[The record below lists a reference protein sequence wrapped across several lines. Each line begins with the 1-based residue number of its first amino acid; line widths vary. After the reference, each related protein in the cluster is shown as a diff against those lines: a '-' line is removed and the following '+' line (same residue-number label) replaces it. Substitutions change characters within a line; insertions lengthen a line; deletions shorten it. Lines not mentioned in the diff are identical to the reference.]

1 MLKHI
6 HQLIIEPGSDVRL
19 LCKDGLSA
27 ATVYN
32 IDRIYHF
39 GGNFKFV
46 DCGAG
51 AIWTGLDQAWGSMMD
66 KYMDS
71 KDKFDGRGA
80 SMNRNCELLKS
91 EDSPDGRVKFASTI
105 DYCKAVL

>member
-32 IDRIYHF
+32 IDKIYHF

-51 AIWTGLDQAWGSMMD
+51 AIQAGLDQATESMYK
-66 KYMDS
+66 KYTAS
-71 KDKFDGRGA
+71 K
-80 SMNRNCELLKS
+80 
-91 EDSPDGRVKFASTI
+91 
-105 DYCKAVL
+105 

>member
-6 HQLIIEPGSDVRL
+6 HQLIIEPGSTVKM

-32 IDRIYHF
+32 IDKIYHF
-39 GGNFKFV
+39 GGKFEFK

-51 AIWTGLDQAWGSMMD
+51 AIYAGLTQALDSVQD
-66 KYMDS
+66 KYLNNNFKFHVTPDYPPPKNCDTFKP
-71 KDKFDGRGA
+71 KDF
-80 SMNRNCELLKS
+80 
-91 EDSPDGRVKFASTI
+91 PDHKTFSNTVDLCRAYV
-105 DYCKAVL
+105 

>member
-6 HQLIIEPGSDVRL
+6 HQVIIVPGSTVQL

-32 IDRIYHF
+32 IDKIYHF
-39 GGNFKFV
+39 GGKFKFV

-51 AIWTGLDQAWGSMMD
+51 AIDTGLRQAWSSMSG
-66 KYMDS
+66 KYYDYV
-71 KDKFDGRGA
+71 KKHGGVDNDT
-80 SMNRNCELLKS
+80 NCDAYKP
-91 EDSPDGRVKFASTI
+91 EDFSDHKTFATVI
-105 DYCKAVL
+105 DFCRADM